1 MFILSPKM
9 DSWWKTILK
18 INKSTNLIIMGE
30 FSVKHFNL
38 VPHETNHYRTKL
50 MNAWNSY
57 NLFVLQNNYHTRYES
72 LRDKRDTKDH

>member
-1 MFILSPKM
+1 
-9 DSWWKTILK
+9 
-18 INKSTNLIIMGE
+18 MGE
-30 FSVKHFNL
+30 FNVKHFNL

-72 LRDKRDTKDH
+72 LRDKRDTKDHSIISPAVIFQC